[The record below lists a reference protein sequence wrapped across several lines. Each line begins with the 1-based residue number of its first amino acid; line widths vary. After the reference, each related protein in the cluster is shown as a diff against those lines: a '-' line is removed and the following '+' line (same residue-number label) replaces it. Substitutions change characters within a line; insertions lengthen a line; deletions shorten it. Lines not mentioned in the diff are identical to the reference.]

1 MCMYLVGK
9 PTECTV
15 VLSNTDLRV
24 YRENCPKDVEKLD
37 MKNCSA
43 TKHFTEVAM
52 LGASSCTR
60 PAKVGYFHSR
70 MCEVITIK
78 SSIGLLHWRGF
89 RVDLFFDAL
98 CENEELPAWKKCI
111 EEAIDNSETQL
122 NPLMLARQQIGLC
135 HKKLHLRRHRS
146 RSLGPQ
152 RKRCA
157 QLVPLHAKTVWYFNP

>member
-1 MCMYLVGK
+1 MPKVDLPMSLRQRLD
-9 PTECTV
+9 V
-15 VLSNTDLRV
+15 VDFATPVRRIDS
-24 YRENCPKDVEKLD
+24 DVVD
-37 MKNCSA
+37 GQA
-43 TKHFTEVAM
+43 
-52 LGASSCTR
+52 
-60 PAKVGYFHSR
+60 
-70 MCEVITIK
+70 VITIK

-157 QLVPLHAKTVWYFNP
+157 QLVPLHAKTV